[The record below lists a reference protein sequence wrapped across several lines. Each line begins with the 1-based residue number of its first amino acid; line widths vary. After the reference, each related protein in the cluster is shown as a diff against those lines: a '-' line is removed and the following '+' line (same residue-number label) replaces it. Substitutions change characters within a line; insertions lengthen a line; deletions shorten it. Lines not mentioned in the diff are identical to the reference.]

1 MLKYHP
7 KVECCPIKYN
17 LQSIFFSIIM
27 FFLLNILFIYSELAL
42 TVLSAWFVIS
52 SFFLVFMVKYKLDGE
67 ALIVSIYQDL
77 TFYLNFD

>member
-1 MLKYHP
+1 MLKYHQ

>member
-1 MLKYHP
+1 
-7 KVECCPIKYN
+7 
-17 LQSIFFSIIM
+17 M